1 MEGKEITSNLTAAV
15 EKVVD
20 SLESNVSI
28 ERFLPACEQLPVPM
42 GFLGGSRIQTCPKP
56 GLGQGGAVLMPVM
69 HPTPGDAKT
78 WLGLGK
84 QGQEEGGVQ
93 AQQGGVCK
101 AKQGK
106 AREELIKQGSGGMA
120 RNGARGS
127 HTAPTASLQP
137 LGSSDAFLEQGK
149 GLVERQKLLSASLL
163 HRQNMEKKNHCK
175 LSLLP
180 SVEGERKCSFD
191 LFSFLPFFLSLLPFF

>member
-1 MEGKEITSNLTAAV
+1 MKMVVVRGKILFQTLGIWIVT
-15 EKVVD
+15 
-20 SLESNVSI
+20 SLENSAISA
-28 ERFLPACEQLPVPM
+28 FLYAEKWSHDVVFCFYWYLLKWKGKKLLRISQLLWKRWLILWRAMFPLRDFFQQLPVPM

-69 HPTPGDAKT
+69 HLTPGDAKT

-120 RNGARGS
+120 RNGAGGA
-127 HTAPTASLQP
+127 T
-137 LGSSDAFLEQGK
+137 
-149 GLVERQKLLSASLL
+149 
-163 HRQNMEKKNHCK
+163 
-175 LSLLP
+175 LLP
-180 SVEGERKCSFD
+180 QHPSSHWGQVMPS
-191 LFSFLPFFLSLLPFF
+191 